1 MVEEEPKGEPLLKPF
16 AVEIGDS
23 DHYQSFE
30 FWAFSLS
37 AGLLAG
43 EGLGGIFQALLA
55 VFKVDGG
62 HYGIAVGCPR
72 DKFCG

>member
-1 MVEEEPKGEPLLKPF
+1 MRLGTHPIE
-16 AVEIGDS
+16 
-23 DHYQSFE
+23 QSFD

-37 AGLLAG
+37 AGFLAG

-55 VFKVDGG
+55 VLKVDGG
-62 HYGIAVGCPR
+62 HYGIAVGCPL